1 LASKWSWSN
10 EFPKFASGVT
20 HQPNRATGRNSDVEV
35 LKMRP
40 PNPTDKIASHL
51 EVEMLKEYGPLLGG
65 EMLIRV
71 LGFPT
76 AQAFRQA
83 RRRGSIGVATFAIQ
97 GRQGAFAL
105 TLEVARWLAVCA
117 TNCVTADR
125 PDSGLGLS
133 SASITQKVQSDG

>member
-1 LASKWSWSN
+1 
-10 EFPKFASGVT
+10 
-20 HQPNRATGRNSDVEV
+20 
-35 LKMRP
+35 MRL
-40 PNPTDKIASHL
+40 PNPTNEIANHL

-65 EMLIRV
+65 ETLIRV

-83 RRRGSIGVATFAIQ
+83 RRRGRIGVATFAIQ

-105 TLEVARWLAVCA
+105 TLEVARWLAACA

-125 PDSGLGLS
+125 PDSGLDLS
-133 SASITQKVQSDG
+133 SASIIQKVQSDG